1 MLPFIDIYEF
11 GVKSIVCFLPFSN
24 WQLNFL
30 KYFCDTMINIWTSF
44 CFNLILNWINNNKMK
59 QWQSKSM
66 YCLCYGK
73 VDDPNHRFS
82 EMNNFR
88 EKFDGRFFCSHSF
101 FHHFFLTWEPFDSAN
116 RCTMRKSRP
125 SKTFNDFMQTTFCII
140 LQQKQ
145 KWRIIIFSN
154 QTQFVLQFC
163 QLNRFRGPS
172 NQNFRS

>member
-11 GVKSIVCFLPFSN
+11 GVKSIVCFLPFCN
-24 WQLNFL
+24 LQLNFL

-88 EKFDGRFFCSHSF
+88 EKFDGRFFVATPF
-101 FHHFFLTWEPFDSAN
+101 F
-116 RCTMRKSRP
+116 
-125 SKTFNDFMQTTFCII
+125 
-140 LQQKQ
+140 
-145 KWRIIIFSN
+145 IIFFWHENPSIPRIVARWEKVGLAKPLMISCRLRFALFCSKN
-154 QTQFVLQFC
+154 KNEESLFFQTRHSLCSSFA
-163 QLNRFRGPS
+163 N
-172 NQNFRS
+172 